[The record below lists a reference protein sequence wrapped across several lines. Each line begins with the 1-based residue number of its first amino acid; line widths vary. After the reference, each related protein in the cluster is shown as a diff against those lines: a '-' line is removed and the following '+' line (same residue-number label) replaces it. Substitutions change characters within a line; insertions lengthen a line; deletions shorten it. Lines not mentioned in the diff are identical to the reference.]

1 MKLGQAI
8 NGFLLFKSSEGLSP
22 RTVKLYRYYL
32 ESWQAWAGDVE
43 LVAIAPLDIIQYLEY
58 LRHEYE
64 PRRLNG
70 EPGAL
75 SSQTLRNIW
84 VALRSFWTW
93 ADETLEVPTP
103 MRRIKAPKASNV
115 ETVPLTQA
123 EVKAILSAVQPRRAA
138 RPRSGARYE
147 QQLRDRAILLLLLD
161 TGLRASELCGLKV
174 GDVELKTGRISVAG
188 KGGKHRYVWAA
199 SVTRQALWQYHAERI
214 DGGDPARPLFT
225 STVGGRG
232 IGRRWLSRRV
242 KQLGE
247 RAGIDGVYPHRFRH
261 TFAVQ
266 YLRNGGDVFTLQ
278 ILLGHSSLKMVR
290 YYARL
295 ADVDT
300 ARVHAQ
306 ASPVDGWLK
315 G

>member
-1 MKLGQAI
+1 MKLSNAI

-22 RTVKLYRYYL
+22 RTVQLYRYHL
-32 ESWQAWAGDVE
+32 ESWQAWTGDVE
-43 LVAIAPLDIIQYLEY
+43 LAAVTSLDIVRYLEY

-64 PRRLNG
+64 PQRLNG

-84 VALRSFWTW
+84 VALRSFWRW
-93 ADETLEVPTP
+93 ADEVLEVPSP
-103 MRRIKAPKASNV
+103 MRRIKAPKASNA
-115 ETVPLTQA
+115 ETAPLTQQ
-123 EVKAILSAVQPRRAA
+123 EVKAILAATQPKRAA

-147 QQLRDRAILLLLLD
+147 QQLRDRAIVLLLLD
-161 TGLRASELCGLKV
+161 TGLRASELCSLKI
-174 GDVELKTGRISVAG
+174 GDVELRTGRVSVAG

-199 SVTRQALWQYHAERI
+199 SVTRQALWQYLSERI
-214 DGGDPARPLFT
+214 DGGDPAPPLFT
-225 STVGGRG
+225 STTGARG
-232 IGRRWLSRRV
+232 IGRRWLSRHV

-247 RAGIDGVYPHRFRH
+247 RAGVEGVYPHRFRH

-290 YYARL
+290 HYARL

-315 G
+315 

>member
-8 NGFLLFKSSEGLSP
+8 DGFLLFKSSEGLSP
-22 RTVKLYRYYL
+22 RTVALYEHHLRQWRAY
-32 ESWQAWAGDVE
+32 AGDPE
-43 LVAIAPLDIIQYLEY
+43 LGAITSLDIVRYMEY

-70 EPGAL
+70 EPGGL
-75 SSQTLRNIW
+75 SSQTLRNVW
-84 VALRSFWTW
+84 VALRSFWRW
-93 ADETLEVPTP
+93 AEETLDMPTP
-103 MRRIKAPKASNV
+103 MKRIKAPRATNA
-115 ETVPLTQA
+115 ETAPLTQE
-123 EVKAILSAVQPRRAA
+123 EVTAMLAVVQPRRAA

-147 QQLRDRAILLLLLD
+147 QQLRDRAILLVLLD
-161 TGLRASELCGLKV
+161 TGLRASELCGLKI
-174 GDVELKTGRISVAG
+174 GDVEPRTGRISVAG
-188 KGGKHRYVWAA
+188 KGQKHRYVWAA
-199 SVTRQALWQYHAERI
+199 SVTRQALWQYLSERY
-214 DGGDPARPLFT
+214 DGGDPARSLFT
-225 STVGGRG
+225 STGGTRR

-247 RAGIDGVYPHRFRH
+247 RAGVAGVFPHRFRH

-266 YLRNGGDVFTLQ
+266 YLRNGGDIFTLQ

-290 YYARL
+290 HYARL

-306 ASPVDGWLK
+306 ASPVDAWLK
-315 G
+315 R